1 MSPNYSH
8 TNESLDGIV
17 KGMNVNETDEI
28 IAVCGSGDQAFA
40 LLEYAKSV
48 VAVDNDKEQ
57 IEYAKKRA
65 KALKAGDYNG
75 FFPCP
80 NNVYFSPDGSYW
92 KCFAG
97 EVRQYFE
104 KHNPEARLEKIRKK
118 LGSLEIRH
126 VTDLLDEIQEDRFS
140 KAYLSNILG
149 SDYFSAVSFIKKFMP
164 LLKEGNIK
172 TIAQMLRTD
181 DLKFVREI
189 LTNTD
194 KDYIARMLSY
204 EDKQRLKP
212 ILRRIYVKKLAQ
224 MLKKPSLIYLA
235 DVFDTE
241 LSCLK
246 CIKKVK
252 GLTAIAEAK
261 EECWTVNVFRRKA

>member
-8 TNESLDGIV
+8 TNESLDAIV
-17 KGMNVNETDEI
+17 KGMNVNETDDI

-40 LLEYAKSV
+40 LLEYAGSV
-48 VAVDNDKEQ
+48 LAVDSDRQQ
-57 IEYAKKRA
+57 IEYAQKRA
-65 KALKAGDYNG
+65 EALKAGDYDG
-75 FFPCP
+75 FFPCS
-80 NNVYFSPDGSYW
+80 NDIYFNPDGSYG
-92 KCFAG
+92 KDFAG
-97 EVRQYFE
+97 RVRQYFE
-104 KHNPEARLEKIRKK
+104 KDNSEARLEKIRKK

-164 LLKEGNIK
+164 MLKEGNIK

-252 GLTAIAEAK
+252 GLTAIAKAK
-261 EECWTVNVFRRKA
+261 EECWTVNVYRRKT